1 MRKQRR
7 KKNLRRAEEIAFCGT
22 LENVFIKLVKCYHF
36 VLSSGMLRVA
46 QTERQS
52 FILPLP
58 CISRCCKNDRVGS
71 YISLSHKLNEIRHI
85 WFCQRNDIRETH
97 GKKLENVTSIT
108 VHPHKSKRYKI
119 LLQSLLLFI
128 CKKRRSKNKTSPFCF
143 PNAHCSKFPF
153 LRKALCHNAN
163 NKI

>member
-1 MRKQRR
+1 MKSDTYDSVR
-7 KKNLRRAEEIAFCGT
+7 EMT
-22 LENVFIKLVKCYHF
+22 LEKL
-36 VLSSGMLRVA
+36 M
-46 QTERQS
+46 E
-52 FILPLP
+52 
-58 CISRCCKNDRVGS
+58 
-71 YISLSHKLNEIRHI
+71 
-85 WFCQRNDIRETH
+85 
-97 GKKLENVTSIT
+97 KKLENVTAIT

-119 LLQSLLLFI
+119 LLQSLLLLFI